1 MGIRRSVGG
10 LSGQAVAAD
19 NVLPFADGDSG
30 GDRVVLSSPGSSS
43 SSWAGRPG
51 LFEVMELAQRY
62 QTRVNGYLFLLTDAY
77 PWYQEE
83 TAEDPAPW
91 PGAAR

>member
-1 MGIRRSVGG
+1 
-10 LSGQAVAAD
+10 
-19 NVLPFADGDSG
+19 
-30 GDRVVLSSPGSSS
+30 
-43 SSWAGRPG
+43 
-51 LFEVMELAQRY
+51 MELAQRY